1 MKDKRDV
8 RELSLIASRFS
19 SYAQFFPA
27 AKNLEKNLELHA
39 FREYDKVQQL
49 TKGQRW
55 KKTGEH

>member
-1 MKDKRDV
+1 MFNRDMLPQGFYPMQN
-8 RELSLIASRFS
+8 RSDL
-19 SYAQFFPA
+19 
-27 AKNLEKNLELHA
+27 KNLEKNLELHA